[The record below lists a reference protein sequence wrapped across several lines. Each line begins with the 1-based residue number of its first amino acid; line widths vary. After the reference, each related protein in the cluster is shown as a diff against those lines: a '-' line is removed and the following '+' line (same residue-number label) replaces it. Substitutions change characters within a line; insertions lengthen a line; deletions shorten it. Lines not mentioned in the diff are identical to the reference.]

1 VAGRWDQWSASAL
14 IRAGRKEAER
24 ARGQHTARR
33 PTSLERAVTW
43 GGRGASEDGEE
54 RGAAHLP
61 ARGVPAAGQGPAG
74 RREAYRALFK
84 AHLDDAL
91 VERIREATNGNYA
104 LGDRRFQAE
113 IEQALGR
120 RVTKSKAGR
129 PKAQPEHRRGATRLA
144 VGSWSVPYF
153 PSYFPLLLLFSF
165 WLPNAWQA
173 KYAHRACRRFCALC
187 ATVVLIA
194 GCGVS
199 G

>member
-1 VAGRWDQWSASAL
+1 
-14 IRAGRKEAER
+14 
-24 ARGQHTARR
+24 
-33 PTSLERAVTW
+33 VTW
-43 GGRGASEDGEE
+43 DGRGASEDSEE

-61 ARGVPAAGQGPAG
+61 ARGVPATGQGPAG

-129 PKAQPEHRRGATRLA
+129 PKAQPEHCKGVTRLA
-144 VGSWSVPYF
+144 MESWFVPYS
-153 PSYFPLLLLFSF
+153 PLFSLF
-165 WLPNAWQA
+165 SG
-173 KYAHRACRRFCALC
+173 KYCVRGL
-187 ATVVLIA
+187 
-194 GCGVS
+194 S
-199 G
+199 